1 MQSFDRFE
9 IRINR
14 SFPPWT
20 LGKGLCVAEIYIN
33 NQPLIELVRRVEE
46 PFILIPINA
55 FTGKCFWR

>member
-1 MQSFDRFE
+1 MQTLDNFE

-33 NQPLIELVRRVEE
+33 NQSLIELVRRLGSFKFDREQYMSE
-46 PFILIPINA
+46 LC
-55 FTGKCFWR
+55 KQS